1 MSVMMTIFL
10 ASLAGIPP
18 LGGWFAK
25 FSVFTSLT
33 SADTNWGYGLA
44 VIAAI
49 NAVIAFGY
57 YGRIAMK
64 MWVEDPHETHSTQ
77 MKVPVSLTTALVITV
92 SMTLAFGVV
101 PGIVTHFTDVSLI
114 ALGG

>member
-1 MSVMMTIFL
+1 MMTIFL
-10 ASLAGIPP
+10 ASLAGVPP

-33 SADTNWGYGLA
+33 SADTGWGYALA
-44 VIAAI
+44 VIAAV

-64 MWVEDPHETHSTQ
+64 MWVEEPHHSHTSE
-77 MKVPVSLTTALVITV
+77 MKIPVSLSTALAITV
-92 SMTLAFGVV
+92 ATTLAFGVV
-101 PGIVTHFTDVSLI
+101 PGIVTHFTDVSLTAFAI
-114 ALGG
+114 SY

>member
-1 MSVMMTIFL
+1 MTVFL

-18 LGGWFAK
+18 LGGWYAK

-33 SADTNWGYGLA
+33 SAGTNWGYGLA
-44 VIAAI
+44 VVAAI

-57 YGRIAMK
+57 YGKIAMR
-64 MWVEDPHETHSTQ
+64 MWVEDPHEAHEGEV
-77 MKVPVSLTTALVITV
+77 KVPVSLLAALVLTAGTTI
-92 SMTLAFGVV
+92 AFGVA

-114 ALGG
+114 AFGG

>member
-1 MSVMMTIFL
+1 MTIFL
-10 ASLAGIPP
+10 ASLAGVPP

-25 FSVFTSLT
+25 FSVFTSLA
-33 SADTNWGYGLA
+33 SADTGWGYGLA

-57 YGRIAMK
+57 YGRIALK
-64 MWVEDPHETHSTQ
+64 MWVEEPHHSHTSTI
-77 MKVPVSLTTALVITV
+77 KVPASLSTALAITV
-92 SMTLAFGVV
+92 ATTLAFGIV

-114 ALGG
+114 SLAM